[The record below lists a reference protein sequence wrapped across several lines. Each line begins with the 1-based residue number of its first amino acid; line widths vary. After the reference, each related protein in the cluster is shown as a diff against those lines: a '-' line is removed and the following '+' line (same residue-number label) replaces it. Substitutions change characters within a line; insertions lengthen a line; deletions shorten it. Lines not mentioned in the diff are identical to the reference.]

1 MVFDIYFTL
10 IYCCYNSHFQMA
22 ENLIYENKKYKELLL
37 NNLTNWSIN
46 NNIDIM
52 WIELNNLD
60 KNFDIIK
67 NYTKNFK
74 INFAFNSNDEILT
87 KKNLAQISNLEAID
101 SDVDILSYNKL
112 NNSINI

>member
-1 MVFDIYFTL
+1 
-10 IYCCYNSHFQMA
+10 
-22 ENLIYENKKYKELLL
+22 
-37 NNLTNWSIN
+37 
-46 NNIDIM
+46 M